1 MLSKGKGALP
11 PSPPPKSGGGGGGG
25 TSQSD
30 IINSILQ
37 ILAPSDTRHDFGKD
51 RPQAENEMTAY
62 EKVLFIPSREFKE
75 EDFCVNSVI
84 SEFTM
89 SDKSIHKT
97 ENNQYDPYDCAQQN
111 KNDYYKSDFTVKTK
125 TGFDYN
131 VSWGCM
137 KYPQTVDLN
146 VPATRGADGNLT
158 QLEKSKLKT
167 FFDEEVKG
175 SKGVAAGGGA
185 KGEDLNKSGI
195 KEKGFF
201 GKLKE
206 KIEKKFKSS
215 SKKEEGAKGGGEAED
230 EDEKDDKKEIDAPLF
245 YKLMGLDTTEQIAL
259 VIDATSVGLI
269 EILSSGEFPPGTR
282 PDLKYIFTSE
292 VINDPAK
299 KKHPSTFVDNGK
311 GVRWIPCVSTNPV
324 DFVYCYDYID
334 NDPSNLYLNK
344 FFINKDMRFELSEM
358 KATPVGKTIEYT
370 TNLTIKKFNEDGTIQ
385 FIDAQEDSKSKNDIS
400 FLTKIIEMLKNAI
413 RSGDVKEFQ
422 YAIAFLK
429 KMSGDWLQ
437 VLLTLAIE
445 NRMRGL
451 KRYGSPGGENLAKNI
466 GRVFF
471 VTHDRIAK
479 AFALTLG
486 CECLFT
492 QTYKPQGKKN
502 SIHSVYLYKKQDE
515 EEVERKT
522 IERANENEVAKK
534 DEIRVS
540 IATLTG
546 DLREYIEK
554 YETEIHGPEMALE
567 NAINSHLENIKK
579 ITESKSTKVNDINK
593 FVSYVFSSALSLS
606 MTKKTLPD
614 LRGIVM
620 SELTDDFTTLNA
632 IRFPVSTYAEA
643 KDFFKKV
650 GSLETRIKNIGNII
664 GQSDKLF
671 KTTEVGTST
680 KVNITEVKKRIL
692 EFKKTTVY
700 QSAVNWN
707 WDSTDVTSRI
717 LSRLDFNRVETIQD
731 FNSDRHIFLYNIG
744 DIDDKYKQ
752 QITRLFFN
760 IYDFINANTDI
771 NVYKQDSDAVVLPAQ
786 FNKFT
791 TMTNTLCYEIFY
803 FLGGFGD
810 GVGNNSMQIS
820 ALCDAIKTKFE
831 NPRTR
836 TITTISESTLHTEIM
851 TVNLD
856 SGINKSFTEVS
867 NATTEEITGIESAKV
882 AVAAAG
888 GGGSAAATSAEII
901 ITPLGKSNAYL
912 SASSDAVVYKLL
924 TASLFAESSPVEQT
938 EFPNTDPTRTDP
950 GMSMSFFKPSYS
962 RQSIRQPTKQYWG
975 SYTPKILGF
984 FGGLREFQ
992 EEYDKGRLK
1001 NSNIDT
1007 QMENLIKKKPTEIT
1021 KDAVDKIFSGVK
1033 GGSPIPRERINMKG
1047 GGDPTNL
1054 FDCYLPI
1061 YILLI
1066 EFRNA
1071 IRNEDYEESSDFEL
1085 ILQFYE
1091 FLLTMKLIMETKT
1104 EEERC
1109 TIALGIRDFFFI
1121 NNVVSKD
1128 YQITDVPTVLQNLPS
1143 SMLSFTG
1150 ILTTGFCGVLNED
1163 YFKNVEN
1170 RERNI
1175 NNEVFVNFIENVNI
1189 PNCFNKSYEYAIG
1202 RIVYSELVADV
1213 SILIE
1218 EVGGKFVK
1226 AVEQKVTSVEVDEL
1240 IKEENKGQ
1248 EENKVKT
1255 MDASSGAS
1263 SSSSVKNPV
1272 LEFNANTGAA
1282 TSAGGR
1288 KTRRRKRTRRPK
1300 KQNNKKTR
1308 KRRR

>member
-1 MLSKGKGALP
+1 MSSKGKGALP
-11 PSPPPKSGGGGGGG
+11 PPPPPKSGGGGG

-30 IINSILQ
+30 VINSILQ

-51 RPQAENEMTAY
+51 RPQEDEQMAAY

-146 VPATRGADGNLT
+146 VSATRGADGNLT
-158 QLEKSKLKT
+158 QLEKDKLKT

-175 SKGVAAGGGA
+175 SKGVAAGGGGEV

-206 KIEKKFKSS
+206 KIKKKFS
-215 SKKEEGAKGGGEAED
+215 SKKEEGAKGGKGGGEAED

-245 YKLMGLDTTEQIAL
+245 YKLMGLGTTEKIAL

-269 EILSSGEFPPGTR
+269 EILSSGEFPPGTTR

-451 KRYGSPGGENLAKNI
+451 KRYGIPGGENFAKDI
-466 GRVFF
+466 DRVFF

-492 QTYKPQGKKN
+492 QAYKPPGKKN
-502 SIHSVYLYKKQDE
+502 SIHSVYLYKKQNE
-515 EEVERKT
+515 AEVERKT
-522 IERANENEVAKK
+522 IERANENERAKK
-534 DEIRVS
+534 GEIDAS
-540 IATLTG
+540 IKKLTT
-546 DLREYIEK
+546 DLTDYIEK

-567 NAINSHLENIKK
+567 NAINSHLANIQR
-579 ITESKSTKVNDINK
+579 ITELESKSTKVNDINK
-593 FVSYVFSSALSLS
+593 FVSDVFSSALSLS

-620 SELTDDFTTLNA
+620 SELTDDFTILNA

-707 WDSTDVTSRI
+707 WDSTTVTSRI
-717 LSRLDFNRVETIQD
+717 LSGLNFNSVGPIQE

-771 NVYKQDSDAVVLPAQ
+771 NVYKQDSDAVVSQRDFA
-786 FNKFT
+786 KFT

-820 ALCDAIKTKFE
+820 DLCDAIKTKFE
-831 NPRTR
+831 NPRTP
-836 TITTISESTLHTEIM
+836 TITTISESTLHTEIT

-882 AVAAAG
+882 AEAAAG
-888 GGGSAAATSAEII
+888 GGGSAAATGAEIT

-924 TASLFAESSPVEQT
+924 TASLFAESSPVERT
-938 EFPNTDPTRTDP
+938 EFPNVPNPDGR
-950 GMSMSFFKPSYS
+950 SMSFFKPSHS
-962 RQSIRQPTKQYWG
+962 RQSSRQPIKQYWG
-975 SYTPKILGF
+975 LYTQKIINF
-984 FGGLREFQ
+984 FGGLPEFKA
-992 EEYDKGRLK
+992 EYDKGRKK
-1001 NSNIDT
+1001 NPNIDI

-1021 KDAVDKIFSGVK
+1021 KEAVQNIFKGVK
-1033 GGSPIPRERINMKG
+1033 GGSPIPRKRINMKG

-1071 IRNEDYEESSDFEL
+1071 MRNEDYEESSDFEL

-1091 FLLTMKLIMETKT
+1091 FLLTMKLTMEETKT

-1109 TIALGIRDFFFI
+1109 AIALGIRDFFFI
-1121 NNVVSKD
+1121 NNVVSENLRIKK
-1128 YQITDVPTVLQNLPS
+1128 VPSVLQNLPS

-1163 YFKNVEN
+1163 YFTNVEN
-1170 RERNI
+1170 RERSI
-1175 NNEVFVNFIENVNI
+1175 NNEVFVKFIENVNI
-1189 PNCFNKSYEYAIG
+1189 PGCFNKSYEYAIG

-1226 AVEQKVTSVEVDEL
+1226 AVEQKVSSVEEIKVVDL
-1240 IKEENKGQ
+1240 VEEKNKGQ
-1248 EENKVKT
+1248 T
-1255 MDASSGAS
+1255 TDASSGAS
-1263 SSSSVKNPV
+1263 SSSSVKNAV
-1272 LEFNANTGAA
+1272 LELKANTGVA
-1282 TSAGGR
+1282 TSAGGK
-1288 KTRRRKRTRRPK
+1288 KTCRRKRTRRPK